1 MEGVITMA
9 NLVPGNR
16 GNRGLATTGFEEL
29 YNMLDDF
36 FTDPWLTGRRV
47 SRDTFRVDVQ
57 VADKEYV
64 VEAEL
69 PGVKKEEVQVQMND
83 GNLSITVQRDEKV
96 EDDGKNYIHRER
108 RYASMSRSVYL
119 GDAAS
124 EGISAKLEGGVLHV
138 TVPRQPQVENSRRIE
153 IE

>member
-1 MEGVITMA
+1 MMA

-16 GNRGLATTGFEEL
+16 RNRGLTTTGFEDL

-36 FTDPWLTGRRV
+36 FTDPWMSGTRM

-57 VADKEYV
+57 AGEKEYI

-69 PGVKKEEVQVQMND
+69 PGVKKEEVQLEMND
-83 GNLSITVQRDEKV
+83 GNLSITVQRNEKV
-96 EDDGKNYIHRER
+96 DQEGKNYIHRER
-108 RYASMSRSVYL
+108 RYASMSRTIYL
-119 GDAAS
+119 GDATS
-124 EGISAKLEGGVLHV
+124 EGIHARLEGGVLHV
-138 TVPRQPQVENSRRIE
+138 TVPRQPQIENSRRIA

>member
-1 MEGVITMA
+1 MA

-16 GNRGLATTGFEEL
+16 KNRGLATTGFEDL

-36 FTDPWLTGRRV
+36 FTDPWLTGSRV
-47 SRDTFRVDVQ
+47 PRDSFRVDVQ
-57 VADKEYV
+57 AADKEYI

-69 PGVKKEEVQVQMND
+69 PGVHKDEVRLEMTD
-83 GNLSITVQRDEKV
+83 GNLSITVQRGEKV
-96 EDDGKNYIHRER
+96 DEEGKNYIHRER
-108 RYASMSRSVYL
+108 RYASMNRTIYL

-124 EGISAKLEGGVLHV
+124 EGIHAKLEGGVLHV
-138 TVPRQPQVENSRRIE
+138 TVPRQPQAENSRRIE

>member
-1 MEGVITMA
+1 MA
-9 NLVPGNR
+9 NLIPGNR

-36 FTDPWLTGRRV
+36 FTDPWTGGRRAA
-47 SRDTFRVDVQ
+47 RDTFRVDVQ
-57 VADKEYV
+57 AADKEYT

-69 PGVKKEEVQVQMND
+69 PGVKKDEVSLEMND
-83 GNLSITVQRDEKV
+83 GNLSITVQRSEKADE
-96 EDDGKNYIHRER
+96 EGKNYIHRER
-108 RYASMSRSVYL
+108 RYTSMSRTIYL

-124 EGISAKLEGGVLHV
+124 DGITAKLEGGVLHI

>member
-1 MEGVITMA
+1 MA

-16 GNRGLATTGFEEL
+16 RNRGLATTGFEDL

-36 FTDPWLTGRRV
+36 FTDPWMSGTRM
-47 SRDTFRVDVQ
+47 SRDSFRVDVQ
-57 VADKEYV
+57 AGEKEYV

-69 PGVKKEEVQVQMND
+69 PGIKKEEVQLEMND

-96 EDDGKNYIHRER
+96 DQEGKNYIHRER
-108 RYASMSRSVYL
+108 RYASMSRTIYL
-119 GDAAS
+119 GDATS
-124 EGISAKLEGGVLHV
+124 EGIHARLEGGVLHI
-138 TVPRQPQVENSRRIE
+138 TVPRQPQIENSRRIA

>member
-1 MEGVITMA
+1 MA
-9 NLVPGNR
+9 NLVPSNR
-16 GNRGLATTGFEEL
+16 RNRNLATTGFEEL

-36 FTDPWLTGRRV
+36 FTDPWLSGGRA

-57 VADKEYV
+57 AGEKEYI

-69 PGVKKEEVQVQMND
+69 PGVKKEEVQIEMND

-96 EDDGKNYIHRER
+96 DDEGKNYIHRER
-108 RYASMSRSVYL
+108 RYSSMSRTIYL
-119 GDAAS
+119 GDATS
-124 EGISAKLEGGVLHV
+124 EGIHAKLEGGVLHV
-138 TVPRQPQVENSRRIE
+138 TVPRQPQVENSRRIA